1 MNQHRETL
9 RAELLAAHQ
18 RRYAKPAQPSRQPR
32 QQRPRRPV
40 WHFAGAVTAVV
51 LVVTLV
57 VSAVS
62 TNPTPAAADVF
73 SFRHVDDEVI
83 VSIIDTIDNPN
94 AAAAE
99 LDAQGFHVILD
110 AVPVPAELVGAV
122 IGVAAEGGTV
132 DTTAAMTAPSLRCAF
147 PPARPGLSPSA
158 SAVPPKATRP
168 TERTPYPGMRRVQG
182 QARDRPSPR
191 PNCPGLGASHPLDAG
206 RQQFV
211 PDLDESD
218 IDADAVI
225 IDVWQMAADQVL
237 IQITD
242 GGPIPNGLGC

>member
-132 DTTAAMTAPSLRCAF
+132 DTTASDDGAISEMRFPASEAGTITIRFGRAAEGNETYGANPSIPECA
-147 PPARPGLSPSA
+147 
-158 SAVPPKATRP
+158 
-168 TERTPYPGMRRVQG
+168 EY
-182 QARDRPSPR
+182 
-191 PNCPGLGASHPLDAG
+191 GASP
-206 RQQFV
+206 
-211 PDLDESD
+211 
-218 IDADAVI
+218 
-225 IDVWQMAADQVL
+225 
-237 IQITD
+237 
-242 GGPIPNGLGC
+242 